1 MLAGAAALS
10 IGVAGPAA
18 FVDTPETATV
28 PGTGCDLMDAE
39 HAFHEENPDVW
50 TRISNNPAT
59 LARFE
64 GFATSTPDQRSAMQS
79 QWGSDAGAVTRA
91 VDTCAQW

>member
-18 FVDTPETATV
+18 FADTPETATV

-64 GFATSTPDQRSAMQS
+64 GFATRRRTNARPCSRS
-79 QWGSDAGAVTRA
+79 GARTRA
-91 VDTCAQW
+91 R